1 MAKLKLALR
10 VDSTDEEIAVF
21 EIDPRVLDKLFDT
34 VDSKEGIMLDVF
46 AVSDHEPNY
55 LLSRHLVWE
64 EKEEEY

>member
-1 MAKLKLALR
+1 M
-10 VDSTDEEIAVF
+10 
-21 EIDPRVLDKLFDT
+21 LDKLFDT
-34 VDSKEGIMLDVF
+34 VDSKEGIMLDVL